1 MVIADILKYIKDTK
15 LKNTIKGMGGSL
27 FFDKETSKTI
37 TFKYNKNFI
46 PDMKKFVKQ
55 FNLVSKTDSSSHF
68 IVQIEISS
76 PKPKLIYFKS
86 TGKDLTKGT
95 ANSAGK
101 ALANA
106 GELATVLSLTQEIN
120 SPEDTKQKFFIDNP
134 QFFEPWKNTFIQT
147 PKAVNKIVGNLKSF
161 DIIHDATD
169 TSHWS
174 DLITKL
180 VQKGKPYITSKDAW
194 NPADLFVINKQKR
207 RKIESQFEQLLETLD
222 GKDLIHEV
230 NALVINEYNNK
241 DLYPI
246 SLKQITGK
254 QAHIEY
260 TNLEKS
266 VIPNYN
272 IDFNRIPLDFSLET
286 KELGVF
292 SFKNLETGKLINMQ
306 MRPFPHGYSITQCE
320 ITSDGSPT
328 GGRLGK
334 VPTNIIDSVFSDFND
349 SRIKSINYFGKA
361 KNNKYML
368 ELDDSKVKD
377 IWNQYQNVKHFS
389 KTDEKEN
396 ITSLDQLSEIIDFG
410 RGNPDYAANIVTK
423 IQGLKFADFFINNK
437 DNISTIITRLINGAK
452 KIGEFSGFFIKI
464 Y

>member
-1 MVIADILKYIKDTK
+1 MVVADILKYIKDTK

-46 PDMKKFVKQ
+46 PDMKKFAKQ

-147 PKAVNKIVGNLKSF
+147 PKAVNKIVGNLKAF

-169 TSHWS
+169 SSHWS

-180 VQKGKPYITSKDAW
+180 VQK
-194 NPADLFVINKQKR
+194 
-207 RKIESQFEQLLETLD
+207 
-222 GKDLIHEV
+222 
-230 NALVINEYNNK
+230 
-241 DLYPI
+241 
-246 SLKQITGK
+246 
-254 QAHIEY
+254 
-260 TNLEKS
+260 
-266 VIPNYN
+266 
-272 IDFNRIPLDFSLET
+272 
-286 KELGVF
+286 
-292 SFKNLETGKLINMQ
+292 
-306 MRPFPHGYSITQCE
+306 
-320 ITSDGSPT
+320 
-328 GGRLGK
+328 
-334 VPTNIIDSVFSDFND
+334 
-349 SRIKSINYFGKA
+349 
-361 KNNKYML
+361 
-368 ELDDSKVKD
+368 
-377 IWNQYQNVKHFS
+377 
-389 KTDEKEN
+389 
-396 ITSLDQLSEIIDFG
+396 
-410 RGNPDYAANIVTK
+410 
-423 IQGLKFADFFINNK
+423 
-437 DNISTIITRLINGAK
+437 
-452 KIGEFSGFFIKI
+452 
-464 Y
+464 